1 MNFGSLITNLLNDTV
16 AVSLPLF
23 RPELA
28 LAATIVLLLLCRML
42 PVLRHLDA
50 ALVALGGVGFA
61 LWYAWCDLRGL
72 PAGDLMAGRQEL
84 FTGLIV
90 FDSLTAYVRLLLM
103 GFLVLYILFTRVSG
117 IPDREDGA
125 DFYSL
130 VLGSTLGMC

>member
-42 PVLRHLDA
+42 PVLRYLDS

-72 PAGDLMAGRQEL
+72 PAGDLLAGRQEL

-90 FDSLTAYVRLLLM
+90 FDSLTAYVRP
-103 GFLVLYILFTRVSG
+103 GF
-117 IPDREDGA
+117 REFPIA
-125 DFYSL
+125 RMAPISMRSCWAPRWEC
-130 VLGSTLGMC
+130 V